1 MLRFESSIIQIQFGL
16 TVNEI
21 VFHGSRQLKIRW
33 NPFLFF
39 KERPLFFGLAAP
51 FIVVV
56 SELLRDWYKFLRK
69 IMILFPV
76 MRFVGCHEL
85 VDSILLFI

>member
-1 MLRFESSIIQIQFGL
+1 MAHGVRQIHVLAGL
-16 TVNEI
+16 KGLAV
-21 VFHGSRQLKIRW
+21 VCLALLFALAQRLVV
-33 NPFLFF
+33 PFFF